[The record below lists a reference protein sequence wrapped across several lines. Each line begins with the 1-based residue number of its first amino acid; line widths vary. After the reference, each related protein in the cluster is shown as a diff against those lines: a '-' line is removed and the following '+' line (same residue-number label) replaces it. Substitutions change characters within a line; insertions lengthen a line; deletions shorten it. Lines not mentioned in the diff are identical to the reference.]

1 MMKSILAKLL
11 IAALT
16 YLLLFVAYASSGPF
30 LAPILSGII
39 PPIFLKFKHGCS
51 NIYANLTVTENM

>member
-16 YLLLFVAYASSGPF
+16 YLLFFVAYASSGPF
-30 LAPILSGII
+30 
-39 PPIFLKFKHGCS
+39 
-51 NIYANLTVTENM
+51 